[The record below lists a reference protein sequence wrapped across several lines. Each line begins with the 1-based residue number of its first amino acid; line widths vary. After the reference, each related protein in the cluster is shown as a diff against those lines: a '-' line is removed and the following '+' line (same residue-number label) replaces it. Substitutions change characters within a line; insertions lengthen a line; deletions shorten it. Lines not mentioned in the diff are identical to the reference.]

1 LIKRLARNAVLA
13 FLVTFGFSS
22 PSVADLADRA
32 SRAAQAGD
40 IPRLKNVVRDTAEVL
55 GATELSASVLES
67 SLRALESADSG
78 LKSWRERR
86 ETEIGDDEAA
96 LDDLYGSRQWM
107 EIDHLAGEIDYWKG
121 WVLYRLGHIAK
132 RRGDGKTRQRGYFRG
147 ALRAF
152 GRALPRIRDPNVGR
166 ETLLAV
172 ASIQRELGKPKNAA
186 TTLDRLGRVFADA
199 PAEFHRRVV
208 LERARSAA
216 DSGDLKGVLTHTR
229 GASEKTG
236 SGKELL
242 MLRVEAILAGDE
254 PEKQLAD
261 LRAAAVKLLGASGK
275 APGQVVA
282 HLASADLSGKTLV
295 SLNLG
300 AVSEVLA
307 GLAFTEESPEV
318 AASFLDRALSSGKP
332 LPGLRREVLWARLAE
347 ARFREENY
355 ELSYRACDSFRSQYP
370 KSEFRSNMARLSY
383 DSAKA
388 WEAAG
393 GGAASSRAVASASKW
408 VARDAPD
415 SAEADQ
421 VQVTRALSRAA
432 ASRNPNRAIRLLN
445 RVPMGAAGVEAV
457 ALQKVLVLS
466 AKVQGALERALRK
479 PTDVRGPTRE
489 LTKALGGIRNLP
501 KELQK
506 TYAQDIGVANVRQLI
521 GEGKSTKAL
530 ERLLTLNPDF
540 EAMRTRLMALW
551 RVGRKGDAQ
560 HLATRILSTGPGA
573 KKSRWELAALVGAV
587 APEDAPNPAV
597 QAKLLKVLRDTRPK
611 SVEGELVADLI
622 LREAE
627 ASLRAGDA
635 GLAKRRLE
643 EVVAANPRALRTLH
657 GTASLYESLGN
668 AGAATQVWH
677 HASKL
682 SEPGSPAWAKA
693 RVGVARTLRLVPE
706 KAGDGCAVAESIL
719 ASGRE
724 LDDTSRNELTQISAS
739 CVGG

>member
-1 LIKRLARNAVLA
+1 MYRTLLSLFVI
-13 FLVTFGFSS
+13 FGFTV
-22 PSVADLADRA
+22 PSNADLADRA
-32 SRAAQAGD
+32 SRAAQSGN
-40 IPRLKNVVRDTAEVL
+40 IPRLKSVVRDTAEIL
-55 GATELSASVLES
+55 GATELSAAVLENA
-67 SLRALESADSG
+67 LRTLESADSG

-86 ETEIGDDEAA
+86 ELEIGEDENG
-96 LDDLYGSRQWM
+96 LDELYGSRQWM

-152 GRALPRIRDPNVGR
+152 GRALPRIRNPDVGR

-172 ASIQRELGKPKNAA
+172 ASIQRELGKPKSAA
-186 TTLDRLGRVFADA
+186 LTLDRLGRVFADA

-216 DSGDLKGVLTHTR
+216 DSGDLKGVLKHTR
-229 GASEKTG
+229 GASEKTA
-236 SGKELL
+236 SGRELL
-242 MLRVEAILAGDE
+242 MLRVEAILAGEE
-254 PEKQLAD
+254 PTKQLAE
-261 LRAAAVKLLGASGK
+261 LRTAALKLLAGPGK
-275 APGQVVA
+275 VPGQLVA
-282 HLASADLSGKTLV
+282 HLAAANLSGETLV

-300 AVSEVLA
+300 SITEVLA
-307 GLAFTEESPEV
+307 GLAYVEESPDV
-318 AASFLDRALSSGKP
+318 AASFLDRALNSSRR

-347 ARFREENY
+347 TRFRAEHY
-355 ELSYRACDSFRSQYP
+355 ELSYKACVSFRSQFP
-370 KSEFRSNMARLSY
+370 KSQFRSNMARLAY

-388 WEAAG
+388 WEIATG
-393 GGAASSRAVASASKW
+393 GKTSARAVASASKW

-421 VQVTRALSRAA
+421 VEVARALSRAA
-432 ASRNPNRAIRLLN
+432 ASSNPNRAIRLLN
-445 RVPMGAAGVEAV
+445 RVPDGAEGVEAV

-466 AKVQGALERALRK
+466 AKVQAALERALQK

-489 LTKALGGIRNLP
+489 LTKALGGIRSLP
-501 KELQK
+501 AELQK
-506 TYAQDIGVANVRQLI
+506 SYTQDIGVALVRQLI
-521 GEGKSTKAL
+521 GEGKSTNAL
-530 ERLLTLNPDF
+530 EKLLTLNSDF

-560 HLATRILSTGPGA
+560 HLATKLLSSGPGR

-587 APEDAPNPAV
+587 PPEDAPNPAV
-597 QAKLLKVLRDTRPK
+597 QAKLLKLLRDTRPK
-611 SVEGELVADLI
+611 SVDKELVADLM

-627 ASLRAGDA
+627 ASLRAGDTEQ
-635 GLAKRRLE
+635 AKRRLE
-643 EVVAANPRALRTLH
+643 EVVAGNPRALRTLH
-657 GTASLYESLGN
+657 GTARLYESLGN
-668 AGAATQVWH
+668 PGAATQVWH

-682 SEPGSPAWAKA
+682 SEPGSPAWAEA
-693 RVGVARTLRLVPE
+693 RVGVARTLRLIPE

-724 LDDTSRNELTQISAS
+724 LDEKSREELTQISGS